1 MDFCSVRVLTELL
14 GRELVQ
20 VPDELRST
28 MTADPTDIPIARQ
41 ISMHAVTRALLASG
55 PTSRAELAKRTGLS
69 KQTISAVVRELEGA
83 GWLAPL
89 GRTAGRPGRSAVT
102 YAINGRAA
110 LAGAIDLGGSK
121 LHVAIVD
128 LLGEVVGETIEPTDP
143 RGGAHVLAQIGRL
156 LDQLTAG
163 LAPAL
168 RRLRLVVL
176 GVPGILHPE
185 TGHITVAPNIQGLS
199 ELDVRRALTE
209 RTGAPVVMEND
220 VNLAARGEQWR
231 GHGVGVANFVLI
243 GLGTGIGMGIIADG
257 HLLRGGRGGAGEVAY
272 LPIGGDPFDARGFR
286 LGTLENAVGSVAI
299 AERYAG
305 LVGSEGI
312 TVRDIFTR
320 LAAGD
325 GAAAATLEE
334 TARLAAAAIA
344 AVVAV
349 LDPELV
355 VLGGGIGAR
364 IELIDRIR
372 RLLPRCTPFPPRLEL
387 SALGNRATLTG
398 AIGVAVGRMHDD
410 FFGIGVPTSGS
421 APPLVAEPAK
431 ALS

>member
-1 MDFCSVRVLTELL
+1 MDFCPVCVLTELR
-14 GRELVQ
+14 GRELVH

-28 MTADPTDIPIARQ
+28 MTADPTDVPIARQ

-69 KQTISAVVRELEGA
+69 KQTISDVVRELEAA

-110 LAGAIDLGGSK
+110 IAGAIDLGGTK

-128 LLGEVVGETIEPTDP
+128 LLGEVIGETIEPTDP
-143 RGGAHVLAQIGRL
+143 RGGAHVLDQIGRL
-156 LDQLTAG
+156 LDQLMA
-163 LAPAL
+163 AVPPAL

-185 TGHITVAPNIQGLS
+185 TGHITVAPNIHGLS
-199 ELDVRRALTE
+199 DLDVRRALAGHA
-209 RTGAPVVMEND
+209 GAPVAIEND

-231 GHGVGVANFVLI
+231 GHGVGIGNFVFI
-243 GLGTGIGMGIIADG
+243 ALGTGIGMGIIADG
-257 HLLRGGRGGAGEVAY
+257 HLLRGGRGGAGEIAY

-286 LGTLENAVGSVAI
+286 QGTLESAVGSVAI

-305 LVGSEGI
+305 LANTSGM
-312 TVRDIFTR
+312 TVRDIFAR
-320 LAAGD
+320 LAEGD
-325 GAAAATLEE
+325 AAAAAMLEE
-334 TARLAAAAIA
+334 AARLVAAAIA
-344 AVVAV
+344 AVTAV

-364 IELIDRIR
+364 PELLDSVR

-398 AIGVAVGRMHDD
+398 AIGVAVGRMHDE
-410 FFGIGVPTSGS
+410 FFGIGVPTTGS
-421 APPLVAEPAK
+421 APPPVADPVKE
-431 ALS
+431 LS

>member
-1 MDFCSVRVLTELL
+1 
-14 GRELVQ
+14 
-20 VPDELRST
+20 
-28 MTADPTDIPIARQ
+28 MTADPTDVPIARQ

-69 KQTISAVVRELEGA
+69 KQTISDVVRELEEA

-110 LAGAIDLGGSK
+110 IAGAIDLGGSK

-128 LLGEVVGETIEPTDP
+128 LLGEVIGETIEPTDP
-143 RGGAHVLAQIGRL
+143 RGGPHVLAQIGRL
-156 LDQLTAG
+156 LDALRAG
-163 LAPAL
+163 LAPAA
-168 RRLRLVVL
+168 RQLRLVVL

-185 TGHITVAPNIQGLS
+185 TGRITVAPNIQGLS
-199 ELDVRRALTE
+199 DLDVRRALNE
-209 RTGAPVVMEND
+209 HTGAPVVIEND

-231 GHGVGVANFVLI
+231 GHGVGVGNFVFI

-272 LPIGGDPFDARGFR
+272 LPIGGDPFDTRGFR

-305 LVGSEGI
+305 LADVPEI
-312 TVRDIFTR
+312 TVRDIFAR

-334 TARLAAAAIA
+334 TARLVAAAIA

-364 IELIDRIR
+364 AELTERIR

-387 SALGNRATLTG
+387 SALGNRATLIG

-410 FFGIGVPTSGS
+410 FFGIGVPTHGS
-421 APPLVAEPAK
+421 APPPVADPVKE
-431 ALS
+431 LS

>member
-1 MDFCSVRVLTELL
+1 
-14 GRELVQ
+14 
-20 VPDELRST
+20 
-28 MTADPTDIPIARQ
+28 MTAEPTDIPIARQ
-41 ISMHAVTRALLASG
+41 ISMHAVTRTLLANG
-55 PTSRAELAKRTGLS
+55 PTSRADLAKRTGLS
-69 KQTISAVVRELEGA
+69 KQTVSDVVRELEDA

-110 LAGAIDLGGSK
+110 IAGAVDLGGSK
-121 LHVAIVD
+121 VHVAIVD
-128 LLGEVVGETIEPTDP
+128 LLGEVIGETIEPTDP
-143 RGGAHVLAQIGRL
+143 RGGPHVLAQIGRL
-156 LDQLTAG
+156 LDG
-163 LAPAL
+163 LMGAIAPPL
-168 RRLRLVVL
+168 RHLRLVVL
-176 GVPGILHPE
+176 GTPGVFHPE
-185 TGHITVAPNIQGLS
+185 TGRIAAAPNIQGLGDIDMR
-199 ELDVRRALTE
+199 LALAE
-209 RTGAPVVMEND
+209 QTGAPVVIEND

-231 GHGVGVANFVLI
+231 GHGVGIGNFVFI

-257 HLLRGGRGGAGEVAY
+257 HLLRGARGGAGEVAY

-286 LGTLENAVGSVAI
+286 QGTLESAVGSVAI

-305 LVGSEGI
+305 LANTTGP
-312 TVRDIFTR
+312 TVRDIFAR

-334 TARLAAAAIA
+334 TARLIAAAIA

-364 IELIDRIR
+364 PELLDPVR

-398 AIGVAVGRMHDD
+398 AIGVAVGRMHDE
-410 FFGIGVPTSGS
+410 FFGIGVPTTGS
-421 APPLVAEPAK
+421 APPPIADPIKE
-431 ALS
+431 LS